1 MVAIGPLKQRIDRY
15 QQSRRWLAFP
25 VAVLV
30 KFGEDSSGNL
40 AVIITYYAFFSIF
53 PLLLALSSVLG
64 FVLAGHSSWR
74 MTIESSALRNLPL
87 VKGSP
92 LPHHGSVLV
101 VVLGLLLAL
110 YSGLGVA
117 KAAQQAWNTVYDV
130 PRDERPNILWS
141 NLRALRLVLVGGLGL
156 ILTTLVAG
164 TVTSG
169 HAVGIAVGWG
179 LTIAGIAVSAVLNT
193 ALFVAV
199 FRWLTVRP
207 VAARDVLPGAA
218 LAATVLAL
226 LQSFASALISH
237 KLQHA
242 SATYGSFGT
251 VIVLLSWFFLQ
262 AQVLLF
268 AAQVNVV
275 KQDRRWPR
283 SLFDEASAD
292 EDGG

>member
-1 MVAIGPLKQRIDRY
+1 VLRARVDAY
-15 QQSRRWLAFP
+15 QQRRPWSSFP

-30 KFGEDSSGNL
+30 KFGEDSSANL
-40 AVIITYYAFFSIF
+40 AVVITYYAFFSVF

-64 FVLAGHSSWR
+64 FVLSGHPELR
-74 MTIESSALRNLPL
+74 MRIEDSALQNLPL

-92 LPHHGSVLV
+92 LPHHGSVFV
-101 VVLGLLLAL
+101 VVLGLLLAM

-117 KAAQQAWNTVYDV
+117 KAAQHAWDTVYGV
-130 PRDERPNILWS
+130 ERDEQPNWLQK
-141 NLRALRLVLVGGLGL
+141 NVRALRTVIVGGVGL
-156 ILTTLVAG
+156 IATTSIAG
-164 TVTSG
+164 TVTG
-169 HAVGIAVGWG
+169 GRAVGIPVGWG
-179 LTIAGIAVSAVLNT
+179 LTVLGVVLTAALNT
-193 ALFVAV
+193 VVLVVV
-199 FRWLTVRP
+199 FRWLTVRE
-207 VAARDVLPGAA
+207 VTARDVLPGAA
-218 LAATVLAL
+218 LAAVVLAL
-226 LQSFASALISH
+226 LQALTSAFISH

-283 SLFDEASAD
+283 SIQR
-292 EDGG
+292 